1 MLSYNLDLVTDIG
14 LATDYEPD
22 EQVRNVLLTYL
33 SQMTMCDED
42 GFGMRLPE
50 NLPEGFHLTHKRL
63 SKRTLFTTDSGFAV
77 ILSRENTWRYVMGK
91 EEYRESVSDSNS
103 YLAKVISY
111 LKCSGNFSYYYRVR
125 SMTQP
130 KIAKNVLIGILFY

>member
-1 MLSYNLDLVTDIG
+1 MLPYDLDHVTDRG

-22 EQVRNVLLTYL
+22 EQVRNVLSTYL

-42 GFGMRLPE
+42 GFGLRLPE

-63 SKRTLFTTDSGFAV
+63 SKRTLFTADSGFAV
-77 ILSRENTWRYVMGK
+77 ILSREHTWRYVMGK
-91 EEYRESVSDSNS
+91 AEYRESVSYFHS

-111 LKCSGNFSYYYRVR
+111 FKFSGNFSYYNRVR
-125 SMTQP
+125 SLTQP
-130 KIAKNVLIGILFY
+130 KVARTF